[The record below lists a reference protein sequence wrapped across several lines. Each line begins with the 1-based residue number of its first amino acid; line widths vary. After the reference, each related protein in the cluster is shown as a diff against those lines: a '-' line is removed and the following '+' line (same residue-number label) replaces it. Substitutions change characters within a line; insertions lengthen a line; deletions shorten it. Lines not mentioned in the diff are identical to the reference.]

1 MSNARTYGTIHSE
14 QKPFVIQHANST
26 DYLLG
31 GSLVMTNGKID
42 KYLFEGGYAQAT
54 STSKTTDSFAF
65 NYYNQD
71 NLGNNREVVD
81 AKVGYTCRTNF
92 IRTQIE
98 KDVWLMNKNPL
109 VEKSV
114 WHFYR
119 SPITGKIGPSGPLME
134 QLDNAGIKIIIH
146 F

>member
-1 MSNARTYGTIHSE
+1 MQMISVPLHS
-14 QKPFVIQHANST
+14 T
-26 DYLLG
+26 
-31 GSLVMTNGKID
+31 TN
-42 KYLFEGGYAQAT
+42 
-54 STSKTTDSFAF
+54 
-65 NYYNQD
+65 NYH
-71 NLGNNREVVD
+71 LGNNREVVD

>member
-81 AKVGYTCRTNF
+81 AKVGYTSLTKKF
-92 IRTQIE
+92 IGKQIQ
-98 KDVWLMNKNPL
+98 KDALLLK
-109 VEKSV
+109 EGTIKGSQ
-114 WHFYR
+114 WHFFR
-119 SPITGKIGPSGPLME
+119 SPVTGKIGATKPLLKE
-134 QLDNAGIKIIIH
+134 PNRDGFKIIIH